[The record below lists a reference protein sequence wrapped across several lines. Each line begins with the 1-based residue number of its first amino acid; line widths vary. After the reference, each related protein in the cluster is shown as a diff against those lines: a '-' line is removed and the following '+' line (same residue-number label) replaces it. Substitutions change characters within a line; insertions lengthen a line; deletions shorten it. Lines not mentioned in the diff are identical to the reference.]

1 MGNLTSGGVVMLFDM
16 RCHHR
21 DRGMMGSTLLTV
33 VAIGALVY
41 AGAKAMRMMDD

>member
-1 MGNLTSGGVVMLFDM
+1 MLFDM

-21 DRGMMGSTLLTV
+21 DRGMMGSKLFKV

-41 AGAKAMRMMDD
+41 MGAKAMHVMDD